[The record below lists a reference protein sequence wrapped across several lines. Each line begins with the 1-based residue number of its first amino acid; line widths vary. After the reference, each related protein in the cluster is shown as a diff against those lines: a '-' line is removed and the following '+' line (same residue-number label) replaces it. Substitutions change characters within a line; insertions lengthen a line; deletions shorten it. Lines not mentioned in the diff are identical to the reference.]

1 MNTPLVHLKGEAL
14 HEAKEFFWI
23 FIYLWL
29 CFGLFE
35 LYKSLILA
43 EQHIHYTAYGLAAV
57 KALVLGKVIL
67 VAKVLHLAERH
78 KDRPLIYPTLYKSSV
93 FFVVLVLFS
102 MLEEVVRGFFEHKTI
117 AESLSEI
124 GRGNLPAILASG
136 LLMFVVLVPFF
147 AFQEISRVLGE
158 SKLYRLFFV
167 KGAEALTDFS
177 AAQQQQKG

>member
-1 MNTPLVHLKGEAL
+1 MNMPLVHLKSKAL

-23 FIYLWL
+23 FVYLWL

-43 EQHIHYTAYGLAAV
+43 EQHIHYTAYGLAVV

-67 VAKVLHLAERH
+67 VAKALHLAERH

-102 MLEEVVRGFFEHKTI
+102 MLEEVVRHFLEHRTI
-117 AESLSEI
+117 VNSLSEI
-124 GRGNLPAILASG
+124 GSGSLPATLASA
-136 LLMFVVLVPFF
+136 LLLFVVLVPFF
-147 AFQEISRVLGE
+147 AFQEISRVLGGN
-158 SKLYRLFFV
+158 KLYHLFFV
-167 KGAEALTDFS
+167 KGAKALTDWS
-177 AAQQQQKG
+177 TAQQQQKG